1 MNVGRNEILIG
12 VAVLVVATMIA
23 APMLISGRKSDRV
36 GEVEANVEAIRQAEL
51 QYHDAFGEYVSAEAA
66 PRPAYQVDPNPI
78 PWKPTDGFRKLAWA
92 PESTEVV
99 GSYSVQADGAG
110 FKVTGSCDVDGDGQ
124 RATFEATHEV
134 EAHATS
140 PAGVY

>member
-1 MNVGRNEILIG
+1 MEADGRLPQAGLGAG
-12 VAVLVVATMIA
+12 VHR
-23 APMLISGRKSDRV
+23 G
-36 GEVEANVEAIRQAEL
+36 G
-51 QYHDAFGEYVSAEAA
+51 
-66 PRPAYQVDPNPI
+66 
-78 PWKPTDGFRKLAWA
+78 
-92 PESTEVV
+92 

-140 PAGVY
+140 PAGVCWASAPPAPVPVPRPAGRAIAIGLGSSLGDRTTAP